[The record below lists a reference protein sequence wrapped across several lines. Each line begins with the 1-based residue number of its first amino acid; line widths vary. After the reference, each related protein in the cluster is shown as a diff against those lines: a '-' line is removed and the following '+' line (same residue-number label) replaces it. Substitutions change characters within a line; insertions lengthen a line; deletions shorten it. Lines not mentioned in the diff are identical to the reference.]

1 MSINDTELAAERFPL
16 PADQGYEE
24 QIIAYIGKELLSKK
38 TVVSN
43 KDIILELIVRLETEK
58 DSVKLDLYRNAL
70 EYIVRATPDDL

>member
-16 PADQGYEE
+16 PADQSYEQ
-24 QIIAYIGKELLSKK
+24 QIVALIGKELLSKK
-38 TVVSN
+38 TVVNN